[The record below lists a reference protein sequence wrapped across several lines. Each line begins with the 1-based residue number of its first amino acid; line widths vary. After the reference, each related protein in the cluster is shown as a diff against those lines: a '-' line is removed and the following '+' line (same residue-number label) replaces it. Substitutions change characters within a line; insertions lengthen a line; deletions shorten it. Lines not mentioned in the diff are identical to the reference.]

1 MPSGGFLGLASK
13 QIKLKKKTIVV
24 DNNTQIGVETPE
36 SRSPRT
42 GPGDAVVM
50 I

>member
-24 DNNTQIGVETPE
+24 DNDTQIAANTPE
-36 SRSPRT
+36 SRSPKASV
-42 GPGDAVVM
+42 GDAVVM